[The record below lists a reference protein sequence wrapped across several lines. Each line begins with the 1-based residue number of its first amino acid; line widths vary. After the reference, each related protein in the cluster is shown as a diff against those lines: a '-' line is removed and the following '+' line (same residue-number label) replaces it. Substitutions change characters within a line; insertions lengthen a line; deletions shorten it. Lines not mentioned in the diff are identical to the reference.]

1 MDSGLAGLVA
11 AETVLSHSD
20 GPRGILWVRGHTLA
34 DLAANFGYDGAVGL
48 LWEGFAGD
56 GLSRDAMRARLA
68 EGRAKTF
75 ARLGDW
81 LDHAAGRPPV
91 EGVRLALASLPD
103 DSAPPDILATLP
115 VAIAAL
121 LRRRQGAEPLAPD
134 PARETADDLL
144 RMTHGKPVAP
154 ALAAALDSY
163 FCAVIDNG
171 LNTSAFTARVIASS
185 RASLVSAALG
195 AYCAFTGP
203 LHGGAPGPTLD
214 MLDEAEA
221 SGDVAAWAEK
231 KLRGGERL
239 MGFGHRVFR
248 LGDPR
253 ATLLRQAL
261 ERLGDSLGPS
271 AGRLAFAA
279 EVERA
284 VGAAFAR
291 LKPGRP
297 PLQPNIEIN
306 AALLLDAAGFPRDA
320 FMPVF
325 AVARAAG
332 WLAHAMEQQKEGR
345 LVRPSS
351 AYIGPVPPDAA
362 P

>member
-20 GPRGILWVRGHTLA
+20 GARGILWVRGHTLP

-48 LWEGFAGD
+48 LWEGFAGES
-56 GLSRDAMRARLA
+56 LTRDTMRAQLGAGRERADARLA
-68 EGRAKTF
+68 
-75 ARLGDW
+75 DW
-81 LDHAAGRPPV
+81 LDQGEKRPLI
-91 EGVRLALASLPD
+91 EGVRLALAALPE
-103 DSAPPDILATLP
+103 DSTPAEILATLP

-121 LRRRQGAEPLAPD
+121 LRRRERAAPLAPD
-134 PARETADDLL
+134 PARGTADDLL
-144 RMTHGKPVAP
+144 RMAHGKPVPP
-154 ALAAALDSY
+154 AMAEALDTY
-163 FCAVIDNG
+163 FAAVIDNG

-214 MLDEAEA
+214 MLDEAAA
-221 SGDVAAWAEK
+221 SGDVAAWAER
-231 KLRGGERL
+231 KLAAGGRL

-248 LGDPR
+248 FGDPR

-261 ERLGDSLGPS
+261 ERLGDSLGPA

-279 EVERA
+279 EVERC
-284 VGAAFAR
+284 VGEAFAR

-306 AALLLDAAGFPRDA
+306 AALLLDAVGLPREA
-320 FMPVF
+320 FTPVF
-325 AVARAAG
+325 AVARGAG

-351 AYIGPVPPDAA
+351 AYVGPLPAGTEA
-362 P
+362 

>member
-20 GPRGILWVRGHTLA
+20 GARGILWVRGHTLA

-68 EGRAKTF
+68 EGRAKAF

-81 LDHAAGRPPV
+81 LDRAADRPPV

-134 PARETADDLL
+134 PSRDTADDLL
-144 RMTHGKPVAP
+144 RMTQGKPVAP
-154 ALAAALDSY
+154 ALAAGLDSY

-203 LHGGAPGPTLD
+203 LHGGAPARPSTCLT
-214 MLDEAEA
+214 
-221 SGDVAAWAEK
+221 K
-231 KLRGGERL
+231 
-239 MGFGHRVFR
+239 
-248 LGDPR
+248 PR
-253 ATLLRQAL
+253 
-261 ERLGDSLGPS
+261 
-271 AGRLAFAA
+271 
-279 EVERA
+279 
-284 VGAAFAR
+284 
-291 LKPGRP
+291 
-297 PLQPNIEIN
+297 
-306 AALLLDAAGFPRDA
+306 
-320 FMPVF
+320 
-325 AVARAAG
+325 RAA
-332 WLAHAMEQQKEGR
+332 MS
-345 LVRPSS
+345 PP
-351 AYIGPVPPDAA
+351 GPKRR
-362 P
+362 